1 MHQVRHFEEEPGRRS
16 AAKLLTKDEARR
28 IAVNIAKLTAAPQG
42 KLELPPILVGA
53 IRNRRAA
60 FFAATLL
67 ALPPLLPVAAIASDT
82 GETYHVTAITTTGSE
97 LNQATHSRSYNSLS
111 RYVVI
116 FLAHDKAS
124 VIDCRKI
131 NVKQNLIRSL
141 CHRSLNSRASLLA
154 QPTDHRG
161 K

>member
-1 MHQVRHFEEEPGRRS
+1 MQ
-16 AAKLLTKDEARR
+16 D
-28 IAVNIAKLTAAPQG
+28 
-42 KLELPPILVGA
+42 
-53 IRNRRAA
+53 RRAA

-67 ALPPLLPVAAIASDT
+67 ALPPLVPVAATAKT
-82 GETYHVTAITTTGSE
+82 HHVTAITTTGSK
-97 LNQATHSRSYNSLS
+97 LNQATHSHNYNSLS

-116 FLAHDKAS
+116 FWAQDKAS

-141 CHRSLNSRASLLA
+141 CHRSLNSRTLLLA
-154 QPTDHRG
+154 HPTDHSG

>member
-1 MHQVRHFEEEPGRRS
+1 M
-16 AAKLLTKDEARR
+16 
-28 IAVNIAKLTAAPQG
+28 
-42 KLELPPILVGA
+42 
-53 IRNRRAA
+53 RNRRAA
-60 FFAATLL
+60 FFAAALL
-67 ALPPLLPVAAIASDT
+67 ALPSLAPVAAIASDT
-82 GETYHVTAITTTGSE
+82 GKSYHIMATTTTGSE
-97 LNQATHSRSYNSLS
+97 LNKVTHSHNYNSLS

-116 FLAHDKAS
+116 FWAKDKAS

-154 QPTDHRG
+154 HPTDHRG